1 MIFLRLLYISSGVGW
16 PFCWVDDA
24 IAHAIREANID
35 AHFYNFNG
43 NYGEILGFIKNH
55 KPRAILTMNSTVV
68 GLKFFSQL
76 KRKGYHTV
84 LWATDDPYDSD
95 SSVARARY
103 FSSVIT
109 VDKGSIN
116 AYKSAGCKRVYYLPL
131 GADTLNFYS
140 QAVEEKY
147 KSDICILG
155 TGFDVR
161 AQALDY
167 MSNYLNSKNTV
178 IVGQRWELKSEEMAR
193 RVINN
198 IVTPAEAAK
207 YYNGA
212 KIVLNI
218 HRAFDCKYMDRN
230 TRKLP
235 AYSPNNRVFDV
246 AACGAFQIIS
256 IRRDIQDY
264 LVNRQECAIAK
275 DSNEI
280 ISLCE
285 HYLNHPQ
292 EREEQAKKSQ
302 SKVLAS
308 HKMSDRIMEL
318 VKVLGV

>member
-1 MIFLRLLYISSGVGW
+1 MILRLLYISSGVGW

-24 IAHAIREANID
+24 IAHAIKESDID
-35 AHFYNFNG
+35 AHYLNFNG
-43 NYGEILGFIKNH
+43 NYRQMSNFIDRH
-55 KPRAILTMNSTVV
+55 KPRAILTMNSTAV
-68 GLKFFSQL
+68 GTSFYSQL
-76 KRKGYHTV
+76 RSKGFHTV

-95 SSVARARY
+95 SSVARARL
-103 FSSVIT
+103 FSSIIT
-109 VDKGSIN
+109 VDKGCLQ
-116 AYKSAGCKRVYYLPL
+116 AYKSLGCKRVFYVPL

-140 QAVEEKY
+140 QAVEDKY

-161 AQALDY
+161 VKALDH
-167 MSNYLNSKNTV
+167 MANYLNSKNTK
-178 IVGQRWELKSEEMAR
+178 IVGQRWELKSEELAR
-193 RVINN
+193 RVIHG

-218 HRAFDCKYMDRN
+218 HRAFDCKYMDKN
-230 TRKLP
+230 SRKLP
-235 AYSPNNRVFDV
+235 AYSPNNRLFDI

-256 IRRDIQDY
+256 VRRDIGSY
-264 LVNRQECAIAK
+264 LINRKECGIAK

-280 ISLCE
+280 ISLCQ

-292 EREEQAKKSQ
+292 EREQQAKMAQ

-308 HKMSDRIMEL
+308 HKMSDRIKIIQEIL
-318 VKVLGV
+318 RV